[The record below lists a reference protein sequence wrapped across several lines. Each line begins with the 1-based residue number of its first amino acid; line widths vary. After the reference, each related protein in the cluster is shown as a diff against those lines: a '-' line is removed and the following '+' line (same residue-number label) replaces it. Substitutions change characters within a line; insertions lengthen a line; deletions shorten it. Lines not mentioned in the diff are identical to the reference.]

1 MPKVQTPSLLPYL
14 VPLRIN
20 LLPVVKKALEELD
33 TQAGVEPNG
42 TTTATIVS
50 NLEGLNLE
58 LIGNKFNQSWGL
70 GVDERTDG
78 SQNFGSTTLRTLKT
92 NDRNSLSL
100 LVVLSHHA
108 NSKMGCKGG
117 DSGDRPVQLD
127 ELGSSLSRLLIPD
140 NNSTTNA
147 EIAIPPCGIEGS
159 SVGRNAQLNKP
170 SLDGLCAD
178 RLEFGGESVNVTANH
193 SDTIAGFV
201 RLANLESDEGAAVS
215 CNPILSTWL
224 DLTRPAIARRELII
238 RLELLLK
245 VIDGV
250 ENGRVLLEEVAERL
264 GESLGLKLL
273 NLAQATSL
281 TSLQVPIDLTN
292 LPRRKLGDT
301 RCAGAVVSCVAALHI
316 RQDEALGAFL
326 VLDRCRRRR
335 IVIVEH
341 S

>member
-1 MPKVQTPSLLPYL
+1 MRELPFRVTQYF
-14 VPLRIN
+14 PPGWI
-20 LLPVVKKALEELD
+20 LPAQLSRGE
-33 TQAGVEPNG
+33 
-42 TTTATIVS
+42 
-50 NLEGLNLE
+50 
-58 LIGNKFNQSWGL
+58 
-70 GVDERTDG
+70 
-78 SQNFGSTTLRTLKT
+78 
-92 NDRNSLSL
+92 SLSL
-100 LVVLSHHA
+100 SALSYHDQKFLFTHMLVT
-108 NSKMGCKGG
+108 K
-117 DSGDRPVQLD
+117 
-127 ELGSSLSRLLIPD
+127 
-140 NNSTTNA
+140 
-147 EIAIPPCGIEGS
+147 
-159 SVGRNAQLNKP
+159 
-170 SLDGLCAD
+170 
-178 RLEFGGESVNVTANH
+178 
-193 SDTIAGFV
+193 
-201 RLANLESDEGAAVS
+201 
-215 CNPILSTWL
+215 
-224 DLTRPAIARRELII
+224 